1 MPPKQLYDIR
11 KTLKQMAEGDEQ
23 AFRVIFDIY
32 KAPFH
37 AAAYKM
43 TRSAYI
49 SEEIVQEVFVAVWVK
64 RALIA
69 GAKHPEEYTFTI
81 LRNCIYAHFRKL
93 ARECRIKSKLGQ
105 QPVES
110 ANYIEDILD
119 EKETRITLENV
130 IGRLSP
136 QQKLIYKLA
145 KQEGLSREEIA
156 DKLNISPNTVKNHL
170 GTAIEHLRRSFKRG
184 VSAILFI
191 AVWMHV

>member
-1 MPPKQLYDIR
+1 
-11 KTLKQMAEGDEQ
+11 
-23 AFRVIFDIY
+23 
-32 KAPFH
+32 
-37 AAAYKM
+37 M
-43 TRSAYI
+43 TRSAHI
-49 SEEIVQEVFVAVWVK
+49 SEEIVQEVFVTVWVK

-69 GAKHPEEYTFTI
+69 GAKRPEEYVFAI

-93 ARECRIKSKLGQ
+93 AREFRIKSKLGQ
-105 QPVES
+105 QPAER
-110 ANYIEDILD
+110 ANRIEDILD
-119 EKETRITLENV
+119 EKETRIILESV

-170 GTAIEHLRRSFKRG
+170 GMAVEHLRRSFKRG
-184 VSAILFI
+184 VSAILCI